1 MKAVFIVNDV
11 KIAKILVDPMRR
23 AILDLLR
30 QRPMTQARLANELG
44 LTGAS
49 LNHHMKI
56 LRSKK
61 LVTIFRREVERHR
74 IMQIF
79 LSSVAY
85 LFVYDLDSL
94 PKNIARYFYPISL
107 ERARSVVS
115 LLLLNNK
122 ELLGS
127 SLLPYNHIEQTPEAI
142 NAISENLSRHLTM
155 AAKSY
160 ETMFVNHG
168 DERYVYKIYGK
179 AIINL
184 LNENKKKLSVQKKNN
199 FPDKCK
205 TLDLLVYHGF
215 NQRKWV

>member
-1 MKAVFIVNDV
+1 MKAVYIVNDA

-30 QRPMTQARLANELG
+30 QRPMTQAGLANELG

-61 LVTIFRREVERHR
+61 LVTIFKREVERHR

-85 LFVYDLDSL
+85 LFIYDLESL

-107 ERARSVVS
+107 ERARAVVS
-115 LLLLNNK
+115 LLLLYNK
-122 ELLGS
+122 ELS
-127 SLLPYNHIEQTPEAI
+127 TYDIEQTPEAI
-142 NAISENLSRHLTM
+142 NAISENLSRYLVM

-160 ETMFVNHG
+160 ESKIINHG
-168 DERYVYKIYGK
+168 DERYIYEIYGK
-179 AIINL
+179 AMFTL
-184 LNENKKKLSVQKKNN
+184 LKEDKQLSYILRKKQLPRS
-199 FPDKCK
+199 
-205 TLDLLVYHGF
+205 G
-215 NQRKWV
+215 

>member
-1 MKAVFIVNDV
+1 MKAAYIVNDV

-30 QRPMTQARLANELG
+30 QKPMTQAALANELG

-56 LRSKK
+56 LRSNK
-61 LVTIFRREVERHR
+61 LVTVFKREVERHR

-94 PKNIARYFYPISL
+94 PKNIARYFYPVSL
-107 ERARSVVS
+107 ERARTLISF
-115 LLLLNNK
+115 LLVYN
-122 ELLGS
+122 EEFS
-127 SLLPYNHIEQTPEAI
+127 SFNIEQTPETI
-142 NAISENLSRHLTM
+142 NTISENLSRHIVM
-155 AAKSY
+155 AARPY
-160 ETMFVNHG
+160 EKRIINHG

-179 AIINL
+179 AMNNL
-184 LNENKKKLSVQKKNN
+184 LKGYKKQMSYIQRNK
-199 FPDKCK
+199 
-205 TLDLLVYHGF
+205 
-215 NQRKWV
+215 

>member
-127 SLLPYNHIEQTPEAI
+127 SLLPSNHVEQTPEAI

-184 LNENKKKLSVQKKNN
+184 LNENKKNLSVQEKKQ
-199 FPDKCK
+199 
-205 TLDLLVYHGF
+205 LS
-215 NQRKWV
+215 R

>member
-1 MKAVFIVNDV
+1 MKAVYIVNDA

-30 QRPMTQARLANELG
+30 QRPMTQAGLANELG

-49 LNHHMKI
+49 LNHHIKI

-61 LVTIFRREVERHR
+61 LVTIFKREVERHR

-85 LFVYDLDSL
+85 LFIYDLESL

-107 ERARSVVS
+107 ERARAVVS
-115 LLLLNNK
+115 LLLLYNK
-122 ELLGS
+122 ELS
-127 SLLPYNHIEQTPEAI
+127 TYDIEQTPEAI
-142 NAISENLSRHLTM
+142 NAISENLSRYLVM

-160 ETMFVNHG
+160 ESKIINHG
-168 DERYVYKIYGK
+168 DERYIYEIYGK
-179 AIINL
+179 AMFTL
-184 LNENKKKLSVQKKNN
+184 LKEDKQLSYILRKKQLPRS
-199 FPDKCK
+199 
-205 TLDLLVYHGF
+205 G
-215 NQRKWV
+215 